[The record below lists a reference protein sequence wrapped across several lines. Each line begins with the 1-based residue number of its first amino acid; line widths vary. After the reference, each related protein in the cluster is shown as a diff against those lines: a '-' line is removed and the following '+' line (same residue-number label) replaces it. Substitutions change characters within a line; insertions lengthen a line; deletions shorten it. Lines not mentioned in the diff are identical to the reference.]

1 MLESL
6 IEQAVDEDDLANVAA
21 GPLEAYL
28 SDDES
33 TLDWVERQAANSAK
47 LKRALAGIHV
57 DRLSDRAFARIE
69 RAAGSV
75 LQRAIRP
82 GSLRAP
88 DRPPFEAAHRG
99 SPSGSP
105 EREPEGFYRPNGA
118 NLTVYPVQPPSP

>member
-75 LQRAIRP
+75 LQASRP

-88 DRPPFEAAHRG
+88 DRPPFNCR
-99 SPSGSP
+99 
-105 EREPEGFYRPNGA
+105 
-118 NLTVYPVQPPSP
+118 